1 MKNKYLITPYCLIL
15 PSIIFA
21 SFIIIYPTYDLIN
34 LSLNKV
40 NRFGKLR
47 GFNEGANFLSILSDQ
62 LFYDSLNRTFI
73 WTIGVVV
80 GTIIFSIPIAMILN
94 EKFIGRGIA
103 RTIIMLPWA
112 ISLAMASIVWRWALD
127 GEFGMFNHTL
137 KQLNIIDEN
146 IFWLATGE
154 VAFPIQ
160 ILIGILVSIPFTTT
174 VFLGGLSSVPLELYD
189 AGKMDGTT
197 KLNEFFYITLPLIK
211 PFINIA
217 VVINLINVFNSFPII
232 WVLTEGG
239 PANSTDILITYLY
252 KLAFKF
258 GKIGNASALSLIMF
272 SILII
277 LVFIYA
283 KVQIKNEE

>member
-1 MKNKYLITPYCLIL
+1 
-15 PSIIFA
+15 
-21 SFIIIYPTYDLIN
+21 
-34 LSLNKV
+34 
-40 NRFGKLR
+40 
-47 GFNEGANFLSILSDQ
+47 
-62 LFYDSLNRTFI
+62 
-73 WTIGVVV
+73 
-80 GTIIFSIPIAMILN
+80 
-94 EKFIGRGIA
+94 
-103 RTIIMLPWA
+103 
-112 ISLAMASIVWRWALD
+112 
-127 GEFGMFNHTL
+127 
-137 KQLNIIDEN
+137 
-146 IFWLATGE
+146 
-154 VAFPIQ
+154 
-160 ILIGILVSIPFTTT
+160 
-174 VFLGGLSSVPLELYD
+174 
-189 AGKMDGTT
+189 MDGTT

-277 LVFIYA
+277 LVLIYA